1 MGYYIEYIVGVFME
15 VKFNNKFEEKLVRGT
30 LWVQK
35 LLFYRVIQRTLL
47 LIFPFALF
55 GSFVKIVQTVII
67 GKEGFLTDI
76 FPSLNNDFIYRQ
88 IDNIATGLYNLTLGW
103 VSVIAIFGAAK
114 YTAKYY
120 QRDDQFAG
128 ITGVS
133 CYLIVDY
140 SYSKVMPFSFHP
152 QILGIRGLLFAIV
165 LGIFI
170 GWLFKKLS
178 RPNPRLEETSR
189 GPASSVI
196 ERAFISLKP
205 IIISLILAIIF
216 SILINITYYSEAP
229 GNFINSLATEYTSRN
244 NWSQLGKTLIFSIYT
259 IVMSF
264 LGWSGTYS
272 ALGVEKMD
280 VLSTVNLNYALNKHT
295 AWNAPNPFTSSTLYH
310 AFATFGGTGSILGLI
325 IAILIIS
332 KDKDFQTVA
341 RWAMFP
347 SLFNIG
353 SGVMTGIPIFFN
365 VIFFIPFILAP
376 IADMLMAAVAIQLHL
391 MPPSVYPVPIGTPGP
406 LIAFIGTNG
415 SWQAL
420 GFSIVAIVISV
431 YIYIPFVKMAAKVK
445 ILDNL
450 SLRKEGED

>member
-1 MGYYIEYIVGVFME
+1 MKVQFNSKLEE
-15 VKFNNKFEEKLVRGT
+15 HLVKGT
-30 LWVQK
+30 LKIQK
-35 LLFYRVIQRTLL
+35 LLIYRIIQKTLL

-55 GSFVKIVQTVII
+55 GSFIKIIQTVIL

-76 FPSLNNDFIYRQ
+76 FPTIGSDFIFRQ
-88 IDNIATGLYNLTLGW
+88 IENIANNLYNLSLGW
-103 VSVIAIFGAAK
+103 VSVIAVFGAAK
-114 YTAKYY
+114 YTVKYY
-120 QRDDQFAG
+120 QRDDQLAG
-128 ITGVS
+128 ITGIS
-133 CYLIVDY
+133 SLLIIDY
-140 SYSKVMPFSFHP
+140 SYSKIQLVSFHP
-152 QILGIRGLLFAIV
+152 QMLGMRGLLFAIV

-170 GWLFKKLS
+170 GWLFKKMS
-178 RPNPRLEETSR
+178 RPAPNLANHKSSRNILERT
-189 GPASSVI
+189 
-196 ERAFISLKP
+196 FISLKP
-205 IIISLILAIIF
+205 IIFSLIISVIF
-216 SILINITYYSEAP
+216 STLVNITYYSEAP
-229 GNFINSLATEYTSRN
+229 GNFINALATEYTTSN
-244 NWSQLGKTLIFSIYT
+244 NWAQLGRTMIFSIYT
-259 IVMSF
+259 LIMSF

-280 VLSTVNLNYALNKHT
+280 VLSTVNLNYALEKHT

-347 SLFNIG
+347 SIFNIS
-353 SGVMTGIPIFFN
+353 SGVMTGIPILFN
-365 VIFFIPFILAP
+365 VIFLIPFILTP
-376 IADMLMAAVAIQLHL
+376 VINMLMAALAIMLHL

-420 GFSIVAIVISV
+420 VFSVLAIIISV

-445 ILDNL
+445 LLDNL
-450 SLRKEGED
+450 GFEEGDH

>member
-1 MGYYIEYIVGVFME
+1 MKVQFNSKLEE
-15 VKFNNKFEEKLVRGT
+15 HLVKGT
-30 LWVQK
+30 LKIQK
-35 LLFYRVIQRTLL
+35 LLIYRIIQKTLL

-55 GSFVKIVQTVII
+55 GSFIKIIQTVIL

-76 FPSLNNDFIYRQ
+76 FPTIGSDFIFRQ
-88 IDNIATGLYNLTLGW
+88 IENIANNLYNLSLGW
-103 VSVIAIFGAAK
+103 VSVIAVFGAAK
-114 YTAKYY
+114 YTVKYY
-120 QRDDQFAG
+120 QRDDQLAG
-128 ITGVS
+128 ITGIS
-133 CYLIVDY
+133 SLLIIDY
-140 SYSKVMPFSFHP
+140 SYSKIQLVSFHP
-152 QILGIRGLLFAIV
+152 QMLGMRGLLFAIV

-170 GWLFKKLS
+170 GWLFKKMS
-178 RPNPRLEETSR
+178 RPAPNLANDKSSRNILERT
-189 GPASSVI
+189 
-196 ERAFISLKP
+196 FISLKP
-205 IIISLILAIIF
+205 IIFSLIISVIF
-216 SILINITYYSEAP
+216 STLVNITYYSEAP
-229 GNFINSLATEYTSRN
+229 GNFINALATEYTTSN
-244 NWSQLGKTLIFSIYT
+244 NWVQLGRTMIFSIYT
-259 IVMSF
+259 LIMSF

-280 VLSTVNLNYALNKHT
+280 VLSTVNLNYALEKHT

-347 SLFNIG
+347 SIFNIN
-353 SGVMTGIPIFFN
+353 SGVMTGIPILFN
-365 VIFFIPFILAP
+365 VIFLIPFILAP
-376 IADMLMAAVAIQLHL
+376 VINMLMAALAIMLHL

-420 GFSIVAIVISV
+420 VFSVLAIIISV

-445 ILDNL
+445 LLDNL
-450 SLRKEGED
+450 GFEEGDH